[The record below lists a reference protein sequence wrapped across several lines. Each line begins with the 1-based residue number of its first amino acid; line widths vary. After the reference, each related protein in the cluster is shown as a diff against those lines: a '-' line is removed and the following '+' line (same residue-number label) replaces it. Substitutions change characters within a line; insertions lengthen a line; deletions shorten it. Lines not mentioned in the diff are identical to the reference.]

1 MAELGNHGVAFHQT
15 ECVVEH
21 TNNTF
26 LHIQTLCHCI
36 QYISAVLLELDVSH
50 ALQGNAL
57 STSLKPSGPL
67 PTAPAV
73 TTSAATGLAAPV
85 RQFGTGMVASML
97 ATGQDHSPS
106 PHYTPTP
113 QLHHPPS
120 ASQPPGIIS
129 QQALLKASVPPQSTM
144 LRQHSASSHL
154 ILPAFVSQRTPNP
167 FLDRQG
173 CALGQPPAT
182 AQQGIFQQVAH
193 MSSGLFPQPGSL
205 PAALSG
211 NSSFTSLPSSL
222 VSVPQPG
229 LSLPWQHQSQTQAQ
243 PLGMMQ
249 AASMQAASMLT
260 QQSRTPALTFRGGV
274 SPSATKPLQPSMFTG
289 GNPFLQDKPPCY
301 DLPLLSVKHESPV
314 EDMERNVIDN
324 IGLET
329 PTDMDSGSGQG
340 SAAMEFDVSD
350 HGLGSLDFLGEA
362 GLDLDHSGALD
373 FDPEDCM
380 F

>member
-1 MAELGNHGVAFHQT
+1 
-15 ECVVEH
+15 
-21 TNNTF
+21 
-26 LHIQTLCHCI
+26 
-36 QYISAVLLELDVSH
+36 
-50 ALQGNAL
+50 
-57 STSLKPSGPL
+57 
-67 PTAPAV
+67 
-73 TTSAATGLAAPV
+73 
-85 RQFGTGMVASML
+85 MVASML
-97 ATGQDHSPS
+97 ATGQDH
-106 PHYTPTP
+106 TPTP

-120 ASQPPGIIS
+120 APHLSPSIMS
-129 QQALLKASVPPQSTM
+129 RQALVKSSVPPQSTM
-144 LRQHSASSHL
+144 LRQHSASSHPA
-154 ILPAFVSQRTPNP
+154 LPAFVSQRTPNP

-173 CALGQPPAT
+173 CALGQPLGT

-243 PLGMMQ
+243 TRGMMQ
-249 AASMQAASMLT
+249 AASMRS
-260 QQSRTPALTFRGGV
+260 QQSHSPAVSFRGGV
-274 SPSATKPLQPSMFTG
+274 SPSATKLLQSSTLPG
-289 GNPFLQDKPPCY
+289 GNPFLQDKPACY
-301 DLPLLSVKHESPV
+301 EFPPSSAKCKPHV
-314 EDMERNVIDN
+314 ENMRRSVIDN
-324 IGLET
+324 IGLEI
-329 PTDMDSGSGQG
+329 PADVDSGSGQG